1 MPNSSHSKRQGRRR
15 TNLINLLP
23 HSPGMQDHVTVDGG
37 YVAASSKHLN
47 MWSWTSTCTICGT
60 DNKRYLPFA
69 SLLLRATPPPL
80 SSALV
85 KDRELVVLGHW
96 MAFVV
101 VIIIRSHQIS
111 SKQLGLVRYRQIVK
125 PLHDL
130 GSINSPNQTHHHQ
143 YLH

>member
-1 MPNSSHSKRQGRRR
+1 MPNSSHNKQQARRR

-69 SLLLRATPPPL
+69 FATTCHTPSSFLRTGQ
-80 SSALV
+80 
-85 KDRELVVLGHW
+85 RELVVLGHW